1 MAVPGA
7 LQGGLL
13 RTLFCLALSIPALP
27 SAGAAE
33 QAGTLEVDVGSG
45 PLAPALQQWARQSG
59 IALLFDARELDGLR
73 TAGTH
78 GHRDAAAALKE
89 LGCRHAGEHPAYACW
104 RIRRPPHPP
113 RATIAAVGRG
123 TRHACSTCATQDRRR
138 STAGGTGADPCYRQP
153 AATHLRADHTAGH
166 HHRPR

>member
-1 MAVPGA
+1 MMAVPGA

-13 RTLFCLALSIPALP
+13 LRTLFCLALGIPALP
-27 SAGAAE
+27 SAAAAE

-89 LGCRHAGEHPAYACW
+89 LVAGMPVNIL
-104 RIRRPPHPP
+104 RTP
-113 RATIAAVGRG
+113 
-123 TRHACSTCATQDRRR
+123 
-138 STAGGTGADPCYRQP
+138 AGGFV
-153 AATHLRADHTAGH
+153 
-166 HHRPR
+166 